1 MMTSVAE
8 RLLNDFETLA
18 PDEQLMVRE
27 RVISLTEKTQ
37 REALNR
43 LRGASAGKE
52 LLTKLL
58 DDRAGER
65 ARG

>member
-1 MMTSVAE
+1 M
-8 RLLNDFETLA
+8 NDFETLA

>member
-1 MMTSVAE
+1 MTSVAE